1 MAKFCVLASSS
12 AGNSTYIS
20 CASGALLVDAGIS
33 CRRIVNAIAE
43 TGESAA
49 ALSAVLITHEH
60 TDHIKG
66 LCNLVK
72 KTGAA
77 VYATGPVLSY
87 IVEHNCVPA
96 GATLIEV
103 TSRPFEAAGMRVQAF
118 ATPHDSV
125 ASVGY
130 RLTLPNEQTVAVAT
144 DLGRVTDEVMQG
156 VMGCRT
162 VLLEANYD
170 PQLLRMGPYPYFLK
184 QRIASSNGHLDNGS
198 SAAFAAALVESG
210 TVQLFLGH
218 LSRENNNPALAE
230 QTVAAALAETGAQ
243 RDLDFEL
250 DVAPYDNL
258 SRLVRF

>member
-20 CASGALLVDAGIS
+20 CACGALLVDAGIS
-33 CRRIVNAIAE
+33 CRRIVNAVAGL
-43 TGESAA
+43 GESAS
-49 ALSAVLITHEH
+49 ALKAVLITHEH

-72 KTGAA
+72 KTGAS
-77 VYATGPVLSY
+77 VYATAPVLEF
-87 IVEHNCVPA
+87 IAANNHVPA
-96 GATLIEV
+96 GATLVEV
-103 TSRPFEAAGMRVQAF
+103 TPHPFEAAGMQVLAF
-118 ATPHDSV
+118 ATPHDSA

-130 RLTLPNEQTVAVAT
+130 RLTLPDEQTVAVAT
-144 DLGRVTDEVMQG
+144 DLGAVTDEVVQG
-156 VMGCRT
+156 VRGCRT

-170 PQLLRMGPYPYFLK
+170 PELLRMGPYPWFLK
-184 QRIASSNGHLDNGS
+184 KRISSGNGHLDNGS

-210 TVQLFLGH
+210 TAQLFLGH

-230 QTVAAALAETGAQ
+230 QTVAAALAEAGAQ
-243 RDLDFEL
+243 RGLDFEL
-250 DVAPYDNL
+250 DVAPYDNP

>member
-20 CASGALLVDAGIS
+20 CAGGALLVDAGIS

-43 TGESAA
+43 TGESASG
-49 ALSAVLITHEH
+49 LKAVLITHEH
-60 TDHIKG
+60 SDHIKG

-77 VYATGPVLSY
+77 VYATGPVLDY
-87 IVEHNCVPA
+87 ITANGYVPA
-96 GATLIEV
+96 GAALIEV
-103 TSRPFEAAGMRVQAF
+103 TNRPFEAAGMQIQAF
-118 ATPHDSV
+118 ATPHDSA

-144 DLGRVTDEVMQG
+144 DLGAVTDAVVEG
-156 VMGCRT
+156 VRGCRT

-170 PQLLRMGPYPYFLK
+170 PELLRMGPYPYFLK
-184 QRIASSNGHLDNGS
+184 KRIASQNGHLDNGS

-230 QTVAAALAETGAQ
+230 QTVAAALAEAGAQ
-243 RDLDFEL
+243 RGIDFEL